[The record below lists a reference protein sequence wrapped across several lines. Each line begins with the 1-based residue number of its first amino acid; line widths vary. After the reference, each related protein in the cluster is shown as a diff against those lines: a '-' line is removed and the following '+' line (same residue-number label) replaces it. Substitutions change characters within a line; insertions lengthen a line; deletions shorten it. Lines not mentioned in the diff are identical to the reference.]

1 MKFARVPLSEA
12 EGAIAAHAARYA
24 DRLLQKGTVITSA
37 LLAELAA
44 AGIEDLVVARPDAG
58 DVPENEAAERVA
70 ALIAGENLK
79 AVVPVNGRTDLIAEA
94 TGIVVIDRDAI
105 DRANLAQQAIQLA
118 TLPEFAVA
126 KAGEIVAT
134 IKVVPFAVA
143 AETVATVEAAV
154 GSSPLRLAPFQAQR
168 VGVVATEAPTLK
180 PSVLD
185 KTRRVFERRLQPSG
199 SVVGEEIRTAH
210 NAETVGAALREL
222 RAGDYDLL
230 VIFGASATSDAAD
243 VVPAGIE
250 AAGGRVLRIGM
261 PADPGNLLVLGE
273 VDGVPVI
280 GAPGCARSPAASG
293 FDWVLQRLLAGIP
306 VSAADI
312 ARMGLGGVLAKERY
326 KPFSGIVEARGNRRI
341 DAVILAAGASSRM
354 GDRHKLLARIN
365 GRPLVRIVAEEA
377 LASCVASVTVVV
389 GHRAEEVRSALHG
402 LDLNIVENRAYA
414 AGLSSSIRT
423 AISALPGDS
432 DAAVVL
438 LADMPDITATDID
451 AVAAE
456 FDPDSGTHVVVPTFK
471 GRQGNP
477 VLWSRRFFADLMALE
492 GDKGARDLI
501 RSNSDV
507 AAWVEAGPAVL
518 NDLDTPDEM
527 AAASGDWV

>member
-12 EGAIAAHAARYA
+12 EGAIAAHALRYA
-24 DRLLQKGTVITSA
+24 DGLLHKGTLITGA
-37 LLAELAA
+37 LLADLAA
-44 AGIEDLVVARPDAG
+44 SGVEDIVVARLEAG
-58 DVPENEAAERVA
+58 DVPENEAADGVA
-70 ALIAGENLK
+70 RLIAGDNLK
-79 AVVPVNGRTDLIAEA
+79 PVTAVNGRADLIAEA

-134 IKVVPFAVA
+134 IKVVPFAVS
-143 AETVATVEAAV
+143 AETMTTVADAL
-154 GSSPLRLAPFQAQR
+154 GPSPLRVAPFRALN

-199 SVVGEEIRTAH
+199 SSVGEELRTPH
-210 NAETVGAALREL
+210 DAEAVGAALRQL
-222 RAGDYDLL
+222 RAADSDLL

-261 PADPGNLLVLGE
+261 PADPGNLLVFGE
-273 VDGVPVI
+273 LDGVPVI

-293 FDWVLQRLLAGIP
+293 FDWVLQRVLAGVP
-306 VSAADI
+306 VTAADI
-312 ARMGLGGVLAKERY
+312 ARMGVGGVLAKERY
-326 KPFSGIVEARGNRRI
+326 QPYSAAAEARGNRRI

-354 GDRHKLLARIN
+354 GNRHKLLARIN

-389 GHRAEEVRSALHG
+389 GHRADEVRLALHG
-402 LDLNIVENRAYA
+402 LHLNIVENPAYA
-414 AGLSSSIRT
+414 SGLSSSIR
-423 AISALPGDS
+423 AAVAALPRES
-432 DAAVVL
+432 DAAVIL
-438 LADMPDITATDID
+438 LADMPDVTATVID

-456 FDPDSGTHVVVPTFK
+456 FDPDTGTHVVVPTYD

-501 RSNSDV
+501 RSNSDA

-527 AAASGDWV
+527 AAASGSWA